1 MAHLNQWGIY
11 LNFNI
16 KHAVVSYTKVSKR
29 NAKFAIVPKN
39 GVSIPLKRKAEQP
52 FDFKTKKFI
61 HQIKGHYTIGTNK
74 KRKSMLTS
82 GFQIIV
88 EKR

>member
-1 MAHLNQWGIY
+1 MAHLNQWGIF

-16 KHAVVSYTKVSKR
+16 KHAVVSYNKVSKR

-39 GVSIPLKRKAEQP
+39 GKSIILNRKAETP
-52 FDFKTKKFI
+52 FDFKTKKFK
-61 HQIKGHYTIGTNK
+61 HTIKGNYTIGRNK
-74 KRKSMLTS
+74 KRKVMLTS

-88 EKR
+88 EKC